1 MTHIISKQPEAS
13 KLASIPLSP
22 QGSAR
27 TPAAP
32 FDPSRLTN
40 RQKYLI
46 FGVMA
51 FGQFMALID
60 IQIVAASLNEVQAG
74 LSAGPDEISWV
85 QTAYLMAELVMIPFS
100 AFLAQA
106 LSTRWLFALS
116 AGLFT
121 ISSMFCGFAWN
132 IESMIVSRAIQG
144 FVGGAMIPTVFA
156 TGYVLFTGKQ
166 RAMIPAILGMVSV
179 LAPTL
184 GPTVGGWI
192 TDAMG
197 WRWVFFI
204 NVAPGTIVTILTL
217 MLIRVDAPNLAM
229 LKRIDWVHLASMA
242 VALAGLEYVL
252 EEGPK
257 NEWFTDIRIQIGA
270 WLSIV
275 AFVLFLERSFRSRGP
290 IVKLTPFRKPTFVFA
305 CAFNLVIGFGLYAGT
320 YLIPLFLGRVRGY
333 NASEIGSTVVIAGCA
348 QLLGVP
354 IAASL
359 SQRVDQRIV
368 ITFGLAL
375 FALGLWLFSAMTPD
389 WGFAAL
395 FWPQVVRSFAV
406 MLCIVPSV
414 GLALGNFEGPELRY
428 ASSLFNLMRNAG
440 GAVGIALANTW
451 LADNTRL
458 HALRLSE
465 ALGQSAKAANDTAAA
480 LARELSAVTPD
491 PAHALLMAQGLM
503 SRIVGREALTL
514 AFDDV
519 FRLMAY
525 LFLAA
530 LVMVPFC
537 RPPRVGTAP
546 PPDAH

>member
-1 MTHIISKQPEAS
+1 MAIRAISPG
-13 KLASIPLSP
+13 
-22 QGSAR
+22 GS
-27 TPAAP
+27 AP
-32 FDPSRLTN
+32 FDPAALSN
-40 RQKYLI
+40 AQKYGI
-46 FGVMA
+46 FGVLA

-100 AFLAQA
+100 AFLTQA

-121 ISSMFCGFAWN
+121 VSSILCGAAWS
-132 IESMIVSRAIQG
+132 IESMILFRAVQG
-144 FVGGAMIPTVFA
+144 FVGGAMVPTVFS

-192 TDAMG
+192 TDALG
-197 WRWVFFI
+197 WRWIFYI
-204 NVAPGTIVTILTL
+204 NVVPGAIVTLLTL
-217 MLIRVDAPNLAM
+217 ALVRVDSANLAM
-229 LKRIDWVHLASMA
+229 LKKIDWVHLASMA
-242 VALAGLEYVL
+242 IALAGLEYVL

-257 NEWFTDIRIQIGA
+257 NDWFGDTMILCAA
-270 WLSIV
+270 WVSAV
-275 AFVLFLERSFRSRGP
+275 AFILFLERSFRSSGP
-290 IVKLTPFRKPTFVFA
+290 IVKLTPFRKPTFAFA
-305 CAFNLVIGFGLYAGT
+305 CVFNLVIGFGIYSGT
-320 YLIPLFLGRVRGY
+320 YLVPVFLGRVRGY
-333 NASEIGSTVVIAGCA
+333 NASEIGTTVFISGLA

-359 SQRVDQRIV
+359 SQRVDQRII
-368 ITFGLAL
+368 ITFGLML
-375 FALGLWLFSAMTPD
+375 FAFGLWLFSYMTPD

-428 ASSLFNLMRNAG
+428 ASGLFNLMRNLG
-440 GAVGIALANTW
+440 GAIGIAVVNTW
-451 LADNTRL
+451 LGDMTRL

-465 ALGQSAKAANDTAAA
+465 ALGASPRAAGEAFAA
-480 LARELSAVTPD
+480 LTRYAGQITPD
-491 PAHALLMAQGLM
+491 PARAALMADAVM
-503 SRIVGREALTL
+503 TRIAGREALTL

-530 LVMVPFC
+530 LVLVPFC
-537 RPPRVGTAP
+537 KPPRLGTKPAV
-546 PPDAH
+546 DAH

>member
-1 MTHIISKQPEAS
+1 
-13 KLASIPLSP
+13 LAILGGP
-22 QGSAR
+22 R
-27 TPAAP
+27 VP
-32 FDPSRLTN
+32 FDPAALSN
-40 RQKYLI
+40 AQKYAI
-46 FGVMA
+46 FGVLA

-100 AFLAQA
+100 AFLTQA

-121 ISSMFCGFAWN
+121 VSSILCGAAWS
-132 IESMIVSRAIQG
+132 IESMILFRAVQG
-144 FVGGAMIPTVFA
+144 FVGAAMVPTVFS

-192 TDAMG
+192 TDALG
-197 WRWVFFI
+197 WRWIFYI
-204 NVAPGTIVTILTL
+204 NVVPGAIVTLLTL
-217 MLIRVDAPNLAM
+217 ALVRVDSANLAM
-229 LKRIDWVHLASMA
+229 LKKIDWVHLASMA
-242 VALAGLEYVL
+242 IALAGLEYVL

-257 NEWFTDIRIQIGA
+257 NDWFGDTMILCAA
-270 WLSIV
+270 WVSAV
-275 AFVLFLERSFRSRGP
+275 AFILFLERSFRSSGP
-290 IVKLTPFRKPTFVFA
+290 IVKLTPFRKPTFAFA
-305 CAFNLVIGFGLYAGT
+305 CVFNLVIGFGIYSGT
-320 YLIPLFLGRVRGY
+320 YLVPVFLGRVRGY
-333 NASEIGSTVVIAGCA
+333 NASEIGTTVFISGLA

-359 SQRVDQRIV
+359 SQRVDQRII
-368 ITFGLAL
+368 ITFGLML
-375 FALGLWLFSAMTPD
+375 FAFGLWLFSYMTPD

-428 ASSLFNLMRNAG
+428 ASGLFNLMRNLG
-440 GAVGIALANTW
+440 GAIGIAVVNTW
-451 LADNTRL
+451 LGDMTRE
-458 HALRLSE
+458 HVLRLSE
-465 ALGQSAKAANDTAAA
+465 ALGQSPRAA
-480 LARELSAVTPD
+480 LETMSALAHGIQRMTPD
-491 PAHALLMAQGLM
+491 PARAPLMAQSEM
-503 SRIVGREALTL
+503 ARVVGREALTL

-530 LVMVPFC
+530 LVLVPFC
-537 RPPRVGTAP
+537 KPPRLGAKLP
-546 PPDAH
+546 AEAAH

>member
-1 MTHIISKQPEAS
+1 M
-13 KLASIPLSP
+13 ASIPVHSA
-22 QGSAR
+22 GSR
-27 TPAAP
+27 GRPMVVT
-32 FDPSRLTN
+32 DPSSMSATR
-40 RQKYLI
+40 KYLI

-121 ISSMFCGFAWN
+121 LASMACGLAWS
-132 IESMIVSRAIQG
+132 IESMILFRAVQG
-144 FVGGAMIPTVFA
+144 FVGGAMVPTVFA

-192 TDAMG
+192 TDALG

-204 NVAPGTIVTILTL
+204 NVVPGAAVTVMILAL
-217 MLIRVDAPNLAM
+217 VRVDTPNLPM
-229 LKRIDWVHLASMA
+229 LKRIDWVHLGAMA
-242 VALAGLEYVL
+242 VFLAGLEYVL

-257 NEWFTDIRIQIGA
+257 HEWFGDSMIAAGA
-270 WLSIV
+270 WVSLV
-275 AFVLFLERSFRSRGP
+275 AFLLFLERSFRSTGP
-290 IVKLTPFRKPTFVFA
+290 IVKLTPFRKPTFAFA
-305 CAFNLVIGFGLYAGT
+305 CVFNLVIGFGLYAGT
-320 YLIPLFLGRVRGY
+320 YLVPIFLGRVRGY
-333 NASEIGSTVVIAGCA
+333 NAAEIGTTVFIAGIA
-348 QLLGVP
+348 QLVGVP
-354 IAASL
+354 LAATL

-368 ITFGLAL
+368 ITFGLTL
-375 FALGLWLFSAMTPD
+375 FACGLWLFSYMTPD
-389 WGFAAL
+389 WGFSAL
-395 FWPQVVRSFAV
+395 FWPQVVRSFAI

-414 GLALGNFEGPELRY
+414 GLALGHFEGAELRY
-428 ASSLFNLMRNAG
+428 ASGLFNLMRNLG
-440 GAVGIALANTW
+440 GAIGIAVVNTW
-451 LADNTRL
+451 LQDATRL

-465 ALGQSAKAANDTAAA
+465 ALGRSPRSAVEAMTQLTRSIGRIVPDPHRAA
-480 LARELSAVTPD
+480 LMADATIARV
-491 PAHALLMAQGLM
+491 
-503 SRIVGREALTL
+503 VGRQALTL

-519 FRLMAY
+519 FRMMSF
-525 LFLAA
+525 LFIAA
-530 LVMVPFC
+530 LVIVPFC
-537 RPPRVGTAP
+537 RPQPLGQAAP
-546 PPDAH
+546 VDAH

>member
-1 MTHIISKQPEAS
+1 MASLAISDGVPTA
-13 KLASIPLSP
+13 
-22 QGSAR
+22 GR
-27 TPAAP
+27 AP
-32 FDPSRLTN
+32 FDPAALSN
-40 RQKYLI
+40 AQKYGI
-46 FGVMA
+46 FAVMA

-100 AFLAQA
+100 AFLTQA

-121 ISSMFCGFAWN
+121 LSSIMCGAAWS
-132 IESMIVSRAIQG
+132 IESMILFRAVQG
-144 FVGGAMIPTVFA
+144 FVGGAMVPTVFA

-192 TDAMG
+192 TDALG
-197 WRWVFFI
+197 WRWIFYI
-204 NVAPGTIVTILTL
+204 NVLPGAAVTLLTL
-217 MLIRVDAPNLAM
+217 ALIRVDSPNLAM
-229 LKRIDWVHLASMA
+229 LKKIDWIHLASMA

-257 NEWFTDIRIQIGA
+257 NDWFGDTTILCTA
-270 WLSIV
+270 WVAAV
-275 AFVLFLERSFRSRGP
+275 AFALFLERSFRSAGP
-290 IVKLTPFRKPTFVFA
+290 IVRLTPFRNPTFVFA
-305 CAFNLVIGFGLYAGT
+305 CLFYLVIGFGIYAST
-320 YLIPLFLGRVRGY
+320 YLVPVFLGRVRGY
-333 NASEIGSTVVIAGCA
+333 NASEIGTTVFIAGLA
-348 QLLGVP
+348 QLCGVP
-354 IAASL
+354 IAAAL
-359 SQRVDQRIV
+359 SQRIDQRIV
-368 ITFGLAL
+368 ITFGLTL
-375 FALGLWLFSAMTPD
+375 FGAGLWLFSAMTPD

-406 MLCIVPSV
+406 LLCIVPSV

-428 ASSLFNLMRNAG
+428 ASGLFNLMRNLG
-440 GAVGIALANTW
+440 GAIGIAVVNTW
-451 LADNTRL
+451 LGDMTRL

-465 ALGQSAKAANDTAAA
+465 ALGALPRAAGDAFGQLNHFMGQ
-480 LARELSAVTPD
+480 VTPD
-491 PAHALLMAQGLM
+491 PQRAALMADAM
-503 SRIVGREALTL
+503 MTRVVGREALTL

-537 RPPRVGTAP
+537 KPPKVGAKP
-546 PPDAH
+546 PAETH

>member
-1 MTHIISKQPEAS
+1 MASIPFSSQESPRAPATPFDAS
-13 KLASIPLSP
+13 KLSN
-22 QGSAR
+22 AR
-27 TPAAP
+27 
-32 FDPSRLTN
+32 
-40 RQKYLI
+40 KYGI
-46 FGVMA
+46 FAVMA

-60 IQIVAASLNEVQAG
+60 IQIVAASLNEVQSG
-74 LSAGPDEISWV
+74 LSAAPDEISWV
-85 QTAYLMAELVMIPFS
+85 QTAYLMAELVMIPFA

-121 ISSMFCGFAWN
+121 AASMMCGFAWN
-132 IESMIVSRAIQG
+132 IESMIVARAIQG

-156 TGYVLFTGKQ
+156 TGYVLFQGKQ

-192 TDAMG
+192 TEAMG

-204 NVAPGTIVTILTL
+204 NVAPGAIVTVLTL
-217 MLIRVDAPNLAM
+217 MLIRVDSTDFSM

-242 VALAGLEYVL
+242 VFLAGLEYVL

-257 NEWFTDIRIQIGA
+257 NGWFAETKIAIAA
-270 WLSIV
+270 WVSLV
-275 AFVLFLERSFRSRGP
+275 AFGLFLERSFRSKGP
-290 IVKLTPFRKPTFVFA
+290 IVKLSPFRKPTFAFA
-305 CAFNLVIGFGLYAGT
+305 CLFNLVIGFGLYAST

-333 NASEIGSTVVIAGCA
+333 NAAEIGTTVVIAGAA
-348 QLLGVP
+348 QLFGVP
-354 IAASL
+354 IAAYL
-359 SQRVDQRIV
+359 SQKVDPRKV
-368 ITFGLAL
+368 ITVGLTL
-375 FALGLWLFSAMTPD
+375 FAVGLWMFSAMTPD
-389 WGFAAL
+389 WGFSAL

-414 GLALGNFEGPELRY
+414 GLALGNFAGAELRY
-428 ASSLFNLMRNAG
+428 ASGLFNLMRNLG
-440 GAVGIALANTW
+440 GAIGIAVVNTW
-451 LADNTRL
+451 LQDMTRL

-465 ALGQSAKAANDTAAA
+465 ALGQSSRAAEEMVAG
-480 LARELSAVTPD
+480 LVRGLSAYTPD
-491 PAHALLMAQGLM
+491 PHQALLMADGILAKV
-503 SRIVGREALTL
+503 VGREALTL

-537 RPPRVGTAP
+537 KPPPIGGPV
-546 PPDAH
+546 PDAH